1 MMTIETLAVAAP
13 ILVAVA
19 AGLFGLATNYF
30 DDKATAKRQ
39 KQKPTSVVRET
50 SSSGVF
56 LSDLSEAEREQLQL
70 HVETLEAFAETVR
83 NASAIVEQSTRGVN
97 MTAAAQRSLENEKR

>member
-39 KQKPTSVVRET
+39 KQKLADAARQTANP
-50 SSSGVF
+50 GVSLPE
-56 LSDLSEAEREQLQL
+56 LSKAEREQLKL
-70 HVETLEAFAETVR
+70 LEAFAETVK
-83 NASAIVEQSTRGVN
+83 NAGAIVEESSRRVHR
-97 MTAAAQRSLENEKR
+97 ADS

>member
-30 DDKATAKRQ
+30 DDKAAAKRQ
-39 KQKPTSVVRET
+39 KQKAADAVRQKVNP
-50 SSSGVF
+50 GVS
-56 LSDLSEAEREQLQL
+56 LPELSEAEREQLKL
-70 HVETLEAFAETVR
+70 LEAFAETVK
-83 NASAIVEQSTRGVN
+83 NAGAVVEESSRRVHITTV
-97 MTAAAQRSLENEKR
+97 AQRALENEKR